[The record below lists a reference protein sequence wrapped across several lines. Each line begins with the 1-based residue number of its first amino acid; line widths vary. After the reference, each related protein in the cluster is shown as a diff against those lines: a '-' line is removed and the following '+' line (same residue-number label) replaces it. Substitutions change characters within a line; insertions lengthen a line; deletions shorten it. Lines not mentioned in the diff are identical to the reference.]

1 MPDVNKCT
9 GHKIVLIS
17 TNCKYKPTFF
27 LAECAEE
34 DCVTNT
40 EDPWNWTLQCLIAVG
55 SVSLI
60 CLLVGT
66 IFIKIAKYREKTYGY
81 QPI

>member
-1 MPDVNKCT
+1 MIPIS
-9 GHKIVLIS
+9 HKYV
-17 TNCKYKPTFF
+17 PTYF

>member
-17 TNCKYKPTFF
+17 TKYELFF